1 MGNSRKNS
9 FKAKSEMSKSERLL
23 HTDSNV
29 SQLQPHPKSGKLGQQ
44 ETEDRTTAEYLHW
57 HVISNFDKFL

>member
-29 SQLQPHPKSGKLGQQ
+29 LQLQPHPKSGKLGQQ
-44 ETEDRTTAEYLHW
+44 ETEDRTTAEYLH
-57 HVISNFDKFL
+57 